1 MSVPSDNRHLAA
13 QILEQLAEESL
24 PPAEERSAR
33 AHLAE
38 CMRCTMELEAFEAL
52 FARLGDL
59 PRFAPSAAFADAVM
73 ARVQIA
79 PEESS
84 ALAWL
89 RRVVPSTRRGWALLA
104 SAAVVPALPLI
115 ALILLVATQ
124 PLLSPT
130 TLWQWAMIR
139 TQASAQTGFAW
150 LFDIA
155 INSGLYGW
163 FASGLTTVQ
172 SLPVMALGGA
182 VALLAIAIPL
192 SGWSLVRLTR
202 TPVGSVNHAS

>member
-1 MSVPSDNRHLAA
+1 MPADNGHVTA
-13 QILEQLAEESL
+13 QTLEQLAEENL
-24 PPAEERSAR
+24 PAAEERSAR

-59 PRFAPSAAFADAVM
+59 PRFAPSAAFADGVL

-79 PEESS
+79 PQESP

-89 RRVVPSTRRGWALLA
+89 RRFVPSTRRGWTLLA
-104 SAAVVPALPLI
+104 AVAVVPALPLI

-130 TLWQWAMIR
+130 ALWQWAMIR

-150 LFDIA
+150 LFDAA

-163 FASGLTTVQ
+163 FDSGFTTVQ

-182 VALLAIAIPL
+182 LALLAIAIPL
-192 SGWSLVRLTR
+192 SGWGLVRLTR